1 MNSAPTIEIASTCAG
16 WSQLCPS
23 AEELARD
30 AAQLALVRGSAVLK
44 LSWQRRVEL
53 GIVLADAVEQQRLNR
68 DHRGDDAPT
77 NVLAFPAW
85 EQGTRV
91 PAGAPVLLGDVV
103 LALEVVGREASE
115 QDKPITD
122 HLRHLVV
129 HGVLHLLGF
138 DHLTPGEAEAM
149 ESLERSILA
158 EFGIRDPYRDPPC
171 LLEPTPAHDE

>member
-1 MNSAPTIEIASTCAG
+1 MDSALTIDVASTSAA
-16 WSQLCPS
+16 WSQLCPG

-30 AAQLALVRGSAVLK
+30 AAQLALVRGSAALN
-44 LSWQRRVEL
+44 LAWQDTVEL

-77 NVLAFPAW
+77 NVLSFPAW

-91 PAGAPVLLGDVV
+91 PGGAPVLLGDVV
-103 LALEVVGREASE
+103 LALEVVVREASE

-158 EFGIRDPYRDPPC
+158 EFGIRDPYRHPPC
-171 LLEPTPAHDE
+171 LLEPMPAHHE